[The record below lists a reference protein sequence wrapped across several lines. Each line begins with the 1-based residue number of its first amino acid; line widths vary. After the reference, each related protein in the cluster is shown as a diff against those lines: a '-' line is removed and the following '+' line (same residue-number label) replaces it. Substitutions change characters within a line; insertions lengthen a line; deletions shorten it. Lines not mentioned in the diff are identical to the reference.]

1 MGEEIISKSKF
12 DGLDGSVLKYI
23 AIITMLIDH
32 VGAILVAPMIYR
44 SGMNGMWNP
53 ELGWTLYEWLR
64 NIGRIAFPI
73 FCFFLVEGFFY
84 TRNVKKYAF
93 RLFLFALISE
103 IPFNL
108 GFYGKI
114 FYTGGQNVYFTLFI
128 GLGVMAGLKYIDA
141 KGFESEGK
149 VVAARIAVT
158 AIGCILAVVLET
170 DYHMYGILS
179 IVVLYMYRLEG
190 KRLKQL
196 LMGAITF
203 LWEPWALLAFPLL
216 YLYNGKRGK
225 QPKYLFYAFYPVHI
239 ILLYLISQML

>member
-1 MGEEIISKSKF
+1 MGEEVIRKTQF
-12 DGLDGSVLKYI
+12 EGLNGSVLKYI

-32 VGAILVAPMIYR
+32 IGAILVAPMVYQPGR
-44 SGMNGMWNP
+44 MSMCNP
-53 ELGWTLYEWLR
+53 EHIWTFYEVLR
-64 NIGRIAFPI
+64 SIGRIAFPI

-93 RLFLFALISE
+93 RLFLFAIISE

-108 GFYGKI
+108 GFYGKM
-114 FYTGGQNVYFTLFI
+114 FYLGGQNVYFTLLI
-128 GLGVMAGLKYIDA
+128 GLGVMIGLKYVDSKEIQ
-141 KGFESEGK
+141 SEGK
-149 VVAARIAVT
+149 LVAARIAVT
-158 AIGCILAVVLET
+158 AAGCLLAVILET

-190 KRLKQL
+190 NKLKQL
-196 LMGAITF
+196 IMGAITF

-225 QPKYLFYAFYPVHI
+225 QPKYLFYAFYPIHI
-239 ILLYLISQML
+239 LVLYGISIMI